1 MATQTTKY
9 EDPIIKK
16 YADLVKAKTN
26 VFKEIYQGDPIRVP
40 VSLLPCLIISKIET
54 RVGQISNAEDE
65 HAVGM
70 RMTIITDI
78 RKDLST
84 NDNDARII
92 EGVAS
97 LYDIVEGRTE
107 TTYKLKS
114 QSLLDILR
122 TNQLVDQT
130 YNLRTDLS
138 TLTRVDYGETLRDR
152 EPESWSIEARIEFV
166 AQFIQNR

>member
-1 MATQTTKY
+1 MTESAKY

-16 YADLVKAKTN
+16 YGDLVEAKTK
-26 VFKEIYQGDPIRVP
+26 VFKRIYQGDPIRIP
-40 VSLLPCLIISKIET
+40 TSLLPCLIISKIET
-54 RVGQISNAEDE
+54 RIGQTSNVEDE
-65 HAVGM
+65 HGIAM
-70 RMTIITDI
+70 RMTVITDI
-78 RKDLST
+78 RQDLST
-84 NDNDARII
+84 NENDAKLI

-97 LYDIVEGRTE
+97 LYDLVEGRNA
-107 TTYKLKS
+107 TTYALKD

-122 TNQLVDQT
+122 TNQVVDAT

-152 EPESWSIEARIEFV
+152 EPELWSIEARIEFV